1 MAWPVGADARGEPL
15 SAPTAVAKN
24 QSTVTHLRGLLE
36 VTSLVRG
43 EDDLDAVLEAI
54 ARTIAECLG
63 FGTVAVNLYRP
74 AWDDFQVTNVYGNP
88 GAREALLGDARDLA
102 SWRPLLDDRF
112 LRRGAY
118 LIPHEQF
125 DWFADVATFVPDIE
139 PTDDPDAWHP
149 EDALMVPMRH
159 SAGHLLGILSVDE
172 PRSGRKP
179 SDEELD
185 VLVAVAEH
193 AALAVEGAQ
202 AAADATRHQAALE
215 QLLRVSSRLSETLDA
230 EEIFQ
235 SVCESVRDALGFQ
248 HVAIELVVPE
258 TGRLRAQAAVG
269 WTLGDETLSVLATL
283 ADVTPLF
290 DPAFE
295 IEGCY
300 LLPCEEGQKRCS
312 TDLFVYSSRLNGRG
326 PWAWNRH
333 WLVVP
338 LVDRTG
344 RTIGVIWADEPED
357 RLLPSRE
364 RLQALRLFANQAAT
378 AVTLVEHVQELRF
391 LADHDPLTR
400 LLNRRVFME
409 RLDSEAARAD
419 RSGRP
424 FGLVLC
430 DLDRFKLLND
440 SQGHLAGDQALQ
452 TLGRILLESVRRSDE
467 AFRIGGDEFALV
479 LPDADPDSIEAVV
492 ERITLA
498 MDGALHTVRASF
510 GAASY
515 PSDAGHPEALVQ
527 AADAALYEAKR
538 GDERLRFAA

>member
-1 MAWPVGADARGEPL
+1 MRRPPAADGRQEPL
-15 SAPTAVAKN
+15 SASTAVAKE
-24 QSTVTHLRGLLE
+24 QSTLTHLRGLLE

-102 SWRPLLDDRF
+102 SWQPLLDERF

-149 EDALMVPMRH
+149 QDALIVPMRH

-179 SDEELD
+179 TDEDLD

-202 AAADATRHQAALE
+202 AAADAARHRAALE

-230 EEIFQ
+230 DEIFQ

-248 HVAIELVVPE
+248 YVAIELVEPE
-258 TGRLRAQAAVG
+258 TGRLRPQAAVG
-269 WTLGDETLSVLATL
+269 WTLGDETLSVQATL
-283 ADVTPLF
+283 ADVAPLF
-290 DPAFE
+290 EPRFE
-295 IEGCY
+295 VEGCF
-300 LLPCEEGQKRCS
+300 LLPSEEAQKRCS
-312 TDLFVYSSRLNGRG
+312 TELFVYKSRLNGRG

-338 LVDRTG
+338 LVDRAG
-344 RTIGVIWADEPED
+344 ETIGVIWADEPED
-357 RLLPSRE
+357 RLLPPRE

-440 SQGHLAGDQALQ
+440 SQGHLAGDEALRM
-452 TLGRILLESVRRSDE
+452 LGRILGEAIRRSDD

-479 LPDADPDSIEAVV
+479 LPDADPDAIESIV
-492 ERITLA
+492 ERVTVAMEGTLQ
-498 MDGALHTVRASF
+498 TVRASF
-510 GAASY
+510 GAAAY
-515 PSDAGHPEALVQ
+515 PSDAGHPEALVH
-527 AADAALYEAKR
+527 AADEALYEAKR
-538 GDERLRFAA
+538 AGERLRFAA